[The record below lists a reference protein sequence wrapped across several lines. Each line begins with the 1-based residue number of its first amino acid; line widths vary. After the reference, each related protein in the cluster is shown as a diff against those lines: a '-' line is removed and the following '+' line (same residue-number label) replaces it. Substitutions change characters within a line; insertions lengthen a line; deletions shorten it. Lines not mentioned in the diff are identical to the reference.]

1 VQVRLSNDVS
11 SGVEWEGLFKV
22 NDNPDTLRYLGSYP
36 FSNVASTTSS
46 FMTRKE
52 VLQSLTNDIGSIPFT
67 GTTSDYAAGKQSIG
81 TQEMHLGVISNKQDF
96 DTIIKYLQTL
106 GQTRILSNPKLSVVN
121 NQEAK
126 IHVGEK
132 QAYIT
137 TTTTQTQTSNTISEA
152 VTYVD
157 VGVQL
162 SVTPT
167 INEDG
172 FVTVKIKPE
181 ISSVTSYLMSS
192 QNNKIPI
199 IDTSTAETIVMVK
212 DGTSI
217 LIGGLSK
224 DEKTTNSEGT
234 PFLSKIPIIGT
245 AFSSKTDTIVRTEL
259 VVLLTPHVIAG
270 DELKTGSTHE
280 YGYEMD
286 KQYQAYPGMEEEK
299 SDLRLKQYQP
309 YPDLKADLMPDIK
322 PARNY

>member
-1 VQVRLSNDVS
+1 LAS
-11 SGVEWEGLFKV
+11 S
-22 NDNPDTLRYLGSYP
+22 
-36 FSNVASTTSS
+36 
-46 FMTRKE
+46 
-52 VLQSLTNDIGSIPFT
+52 
-67 GTTSDYAAGKQSIG
+67 
-81 TQEMHLGVISNKQDF
+81 VIKNDF
-96 DTIIKYLQTL
+96 DTILKYLQTL
-106 GQTRILSNPKLSVVN
+106 GTTRILSNPKLSVVN
-121 NQEAK
+121 NQEAR
-126 IHVGEK
+126 IHVGER

-152 VTYVD
+152 VTYMD

-181 ISSVTSYLMSS
+181 ISSVTSYIMSS

-224 DEKTTNSEGT
+224 DEKSSTSEGT

-245 AFSSKTDTIVRTEL
+245 AFSSKTDNIVRTEL
-259 VVLLTPHVIAG
+259 IVLLTPHVIVG
-270 DELKTGSTHE
+270 DELITGSTHE

-286 KQYQAYPGMEEEK
+286 KEYQDYRGIEEEK
-299 SDLRLKQYQP
+299 PDLRLKQYQP
-309 YPDLKADLMPDIK
+309 YPDMKSELLPDIK

>member
-1 VQVRLSNDVS
+1 
-11 SGVEWEGLFKV
+11 
-22 NDNPDTLRYLGSYP
+22 
-36 FSNVASTTSS
+36 
-46 FMTRKE
+46 MTRKQVME
-52 VLQSLTNDIGSIPFT
+52 SLKGDIGSFPFT
-67 GTTSDYAAGKQSIG
+67 GTTSDFTAGKQSVG
-81 TQEMHLGVISNKQDF
+81 TQEMHLGVISNKNDF
-96 DTIIKYLQTL
+96 DTILKYLQTL
-106 GQTRILSNPKLSVVN
+106 GTTRILSNPKLSVVN
-121 NQEAK
+121 NQEAR
-126 IHVGEK
+126 IHVGER

-152 VTYVD
+152 VTYMD

-181 ISSVTSYLMSS
+181 ISSVTSYIMSS

-224 DEKTTNSEGT
+224 DEKSSTSEGT

-245 AFSSKTDTIVRTEL
+245 AFSSKTDNIVRTEL
-259 VVLLTPHVIAG
+259 IVLLTPHVIVG
-270 DELKTGSTHE
+270 DELITGSTHE

-286 KQYQAYPGMEEEK
+286 KEYQDYRGIEEEK
-299 SDLRLKQYQP
+299 PDLRLKQYQP
-309 YPDLKADLMPDIK
+309 YPDMKSELLPDIK